1 MKINR
6 GSREKVSWC
15 FSRSRRMETIS
26 SESSWLHSGSHRSPC
41 CYFLCEKS
49 VNWEKSG
56 IYGGLEGQVRRKS
69 SAMTFGPLIQ
79 LRRRTNAGN
88 DEDPLRDFQEFNLFN
103 YDIFWA
109 QTISFEEIGIWW
121 RRIEKSLDQVGLSME
136 QTFQKSQI
144 SASKSLFFAP
154 KRVFLRYLAV

>member
-1 MKINR
+1 MV
-6 GSREKVSWC
+6 E
-15 FSRSRRMETIS
+15 
-26 SESSWLHSGSHRSPC
+26 
-41 CYFLCEKS
+41 
-49 VNWEKSG
+49 
-56 IYGGLEGQVRRKS
+56 
-69 SAMTFGPLIQ
+69 IQ

-121 RRIEKSLDQVGLSME
+121 RRIEKSLEQVGLSVE